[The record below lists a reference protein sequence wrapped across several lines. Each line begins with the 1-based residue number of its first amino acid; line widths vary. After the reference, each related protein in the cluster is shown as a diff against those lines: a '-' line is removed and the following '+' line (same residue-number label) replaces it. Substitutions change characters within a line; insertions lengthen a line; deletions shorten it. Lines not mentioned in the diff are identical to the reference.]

1 MALVGTLLFCTD
13 CGNLLEYPSPSA
25 TKTIIC
31 QICDAP
37 NPNKWPTSVQTTS
50 KPDAFPSALGQKHS
64 EIQTIEEGDIETW
77 AEILQACSK
86 CGNPEMLFTTMQLRG
101 ADEGT
106 TIFFKCPKC
115 NFRSKMDN

>member
-86 CGNPEMLFTTMQLRG
+86 CVSEVQFQVWWFGFWGEITANGVKVEDG
-101 ADEGT
+101 
-106 TIFFKCPKC
+106 
-115 NFRSKMDN
+115 